1 MSIFDELESNVR
13 SYCRSFP
20 GVFEKA
26 NGALLYSESGR
37 CFLDFLAGAGTL
49 NYGHN
54 NAFIKHRV
62 LKYLEGDNVLH
73 ALDISTTAKRAFLET
88 FRDMVLR
95 PRGLDYKIQ
104 FCGPTGTNAVE
115 AALKIARKAKK
126 RTGIISFVGGFHGMS
141 LGALSVSSNRASRAG
156 AGVPLT
162 NVTFAP
168 YPQGYHPSLDTIDY
182 IESLLR
188 DGHSGV
194 EKPAAI
200 IFETVQAEGGINI
213 APNPWMRRLR
223 DLCDQHDIVLI
234 CDDIQVGCFRTGPFF
249 SFERGGIVP
258 DIVVLSKSIS
268 GLGLPMSLV
277 LLKPDLDVWEP
288 GEHTGTFR
296 GNQMAFVGAKA
307 AIEYAAENNLEAE
320 VLRKE
325 KFLREHLTNGLV
337 GIGDGIELRG
347 VGMIWGVDLSLAGG
361 SEVARMVSAKCFER
375 DMIIERAGRDD
386 TVIKLLP
393 PLTIED
399 DLLEKGCRILLQSI
413 ADVVKDKSLTRK
425 GALSSNK

>member
-1 MSIFDELESNVR
+1 MMSIFDELESNVR
-13 SYCRSFP
+13 SYCRTFP
-20 GVFEKA
+20 DIFEKA
-26 NGALLYSESGR
+26 KGASLYSESGR
-37 CFLDFLAGAGTL
+37 CFLDFFAGAGAL

-54 NAFIKHRV
+54 NTFIKSRV
-62 LKYLEGDNVLH
+62 LRYLEGDNVLH
-73 ALDISTTAKRAFLET
+73 ALDMSTTAKRAFMDT
-88 FRDMVLR
+88 FRNMVLR
-95 PRGLDYKIQ
+95 PRGLDYRMQ

-115 AALKIARKAKK
+115 AALKVARKAKK
-126 RTGIISFVGGFHGMS
+126 RPGIFSFVGGFHGMS
-141 LGALSVSSNRASRAG
+141 LGALAVSSNGASRAG
-156 AGVPLT
+156 AGVPLP
-162 NVTFAP
+162 NVTFVP
-168 YPQGYHPSLDTIDY
+168 YPQDSHASIDTIDY
-182 IESLLR
+182 MESLLR

-200 IFETVQAEGGINI
+200 IFETVQAEGGVNI
-213 APNPWMRRLR
+213 APNRWMQRLR

-307 AIEYAAENNLEAE
+307 AIEYAAEYNLEAE
-320 VLRKE
+320 VKRKE
-325 KFLREHLTNGLV
+325 EFIRERLTNGIV
-337 GIGDGIELRG
+337 GIDDGIEIRG
-347 VGMIWGVDLSLAGG
+347 VGMIWGVDLSQAGG
-361 SEVARMVSAKCFER
+361 SEAARMVSAKCFER

-399 DLLEKGCRILLQSI
+399 DLLEQGCRILLQSI
-413 ADVVKDKSLTRK
+413 ADVVKER
-425 GALSSNK
+425 